1 MALNGKLARFM
12 VSASLLYV
20 PMAHAAGAEE
30 GAITGVSAV
39 TASRLALY
47 SAPAQPKKVKEVPKE
62 EVKLPLH
69 VSETDEEEKFL
80 KVKIDGEVYW
90 LSRKQVSV
98 TRAVSV
104 GCLAQATAPV
114 EGATIRGA
122 NAGCQK

>member
-1 MALNGKLARFM
+1 MALKRKLGRVVWAT
-12 VSASLLYV
+12 SLLYATV
-20 PMAHAAGAEE
+20 AIAADAEG
-30 GAITGVSAV
+30 GAITGITAV

-47 SAPAQPKKVKEVPKE
+47 SAPAQAKKVKEVPKE
-62 EVKLPLH
+62 EVKAPLP

-104 GCLAQATAPV
+104 GCLAQAAAPE

>member
-1 MALNGKLARFM
+1 MALNRRFCGFVLA
-12 VSASLLYV
+12 ASLLSASAAV
-20 PMAHAAGAEE
+20 GAAGEE

-47 SAPAQPKKVKEVPKE
+47 SAPAQPKKIKELPKE
-62 EVKLPLH
+62 EVKLPLA
-69 VSETDEEEKFL
+69 VSETDEEERFL

-90 LSRKQVSV
+90 LSRKQVAV

-104 GCLAQATAPV
+104 GCLAQANAPL

>member
-1 MALNGKLARFM
+1 MAPNGKLGKFVLALS
-12 VSASLLYV
+12 VLYGPV
-20 PMAHAAGAEE
+20 ALAAGAEE

-62 EVKLPLH
+62 EVKLPLP
-69 VSETDEEEKFL
+69 VSETDEEERFL

-104 GCLAQATAPV
+104 GCLAQANAPL